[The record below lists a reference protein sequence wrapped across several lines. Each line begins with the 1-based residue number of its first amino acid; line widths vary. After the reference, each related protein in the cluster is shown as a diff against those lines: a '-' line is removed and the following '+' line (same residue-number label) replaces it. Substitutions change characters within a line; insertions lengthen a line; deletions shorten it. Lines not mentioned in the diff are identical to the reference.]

1 MQKLIITIALTIT
14 LSSCGGPKGYE
25 ISSTPQVCED
35 YGYDPQ
41 YCESD
46 EPEETQ
52 TTAESLGTLAGA
64 VFAIILAASAI

>member
-1 MQKLIITIALTIT
+1 MQKLLITIALTIT
-14 LSSCGGPKGYE
+14 LTSCGGINKYE
-25 ISSTPQVCED
+25 VSSTPQVCED

-41 YCESD
+41 YCEEVD
-46 EPEETQ
+46 PEETQ